1 MQIIITNAGLAA
13 IVNGEATGT
22 AAVQITKIGLG
33 SGRYTPSKTQTA
45 LQSEFKQ
52 IDVIEGGDTGDNTIH
67 VAIRDDSEDSYAVYE
82 FGLYLADGTLFAV
95 TSQQSVILQ
104 KVSTSQALLSVDI
117 KFDGIDTASI
127 TFEGMTYSFAAAT
140 TENAGICELA
150 TEAETLAGT
159 DSQRAVTP
167 SALAKLLATDT
178 RLGLIKTATADE
190 AKTGTDAAKAVTP
203 AALKAAV
210 DARAAS
216 DDVAAGGSST
226 TSFLTPKSVLAI
238 EAGTGKKGLVELA
251 TEAEAKA
258 GTDATKVMTPATV
271 KAAFEDSF
279 ASATEEQRGTVRLAT
294 SDEAKAGTD
303 ETTAVSPA
311 TMKAAVDDR
320 AASAEE
326 VSVGTSTSKFVTPAT
341 LKTVI
346 DALSQT
352 IAELTARVE
361 ELEGGSE
368 LEAPQVQPLGD

>member
-1 MQIIITNAGLAA
+1 M
-13 IVNGEATGT
+13 
-22 AAVQITKIGLG
+22 
-33 SGRYTPSKTQTA
+33 
-45 LQSEFKQ
+45 
-52 IDVIEGGDTGDNTIH
+52 
-67 VAIRDDSEDSYAVYE
+67 
-82 FGLYLADGTLFAV
+82 
-95 TSQQSVILQ
+95 
-104 KVSTSQALLSVDI
+104 
-117 KFDGIDTASI
+117 
-127 TFEGMTYSFAAAT
+127 
-140 TENAGICELA
+140 
-150 TEAETLAGT
+150 
-159 DSQRAVTP
+159 
-167 SALAKLLATDT
+167 ATDT
-178 RLGLIKTATADE
+178 RAGLIKTASADE
-190 AKTGTDAAKAVTP
+190 AKTGTDAEKAVTP

-216 DDVAAGGSST
+216 DEVAAGGSST

-258 GTDATKVMTPATV
+258 GTDATKAMTPATV
-271 KAAFEDSF
+271 KAAFDNAF
-279 ASATEEQRGTVRLAT
+279 ASATEEQAGTVRLAT
-294 SDEAKAGTD
+294 PDEAKAGTD

-346 DALSQT
+346 DALNLT

-368 LEAPQVQPLGD
+368 SEAPQIQPLGD

>member
-1 MQIIITNAGLAA
+1 MQIIITNAGLSA

-45 LQSEFKQ
+45 LQNEFKQ
-52 IDVIEGGDTGDNTIH
+52 IDVIEGGDTGDNAIH

-117 KFDGIDTASI
+117 DSASI

-178 RLGLIKTATADE
+178 RSGLIKTATADE

-251 TEAEAKA
+251 TETEAKA
-258 GTDATKVMTPATV
+258 GTDATKAMTPATV
-271 KAAFEDSF
+271 KAAFDNAF

-294 SDEAKAGTD
+294 PDEARAGTD
-303 ETTAVSPA
+303 ATTAVSPA
-311 TMKAAVDDR
+311 NLKAAVDDR
-320 AASAEE
+320 AATAEE
-326 VSVGTSTSKFVTPAT
+326 VSVGTSTTKFVTPAT

-346 DALSQT
+346 DALNQT

-368 LEAPQVQPLGD
+368 PDAPQVLPLGD

>member
-104 KVSTSQALLSVDI
+104 KVSTSQALVSVDI
-117 KFDGIDTASI
+117 KFDGIDSASI

-167 SALAKLLATDT
+167 ATLAKLLATDT

-226 TSFLTPKSVLAI
+226 TQFLTPKSVLAI

-271 KAAFEDSF
+271 KAAFDDFF
-279 ASATEEQRGTVRLAT
+279 ASATEEQAGTVRLAT
-294 SDEAKAGTD
+294 PDEAKAGTD
-303 ETTAVSPA
+303 ATTAVSPA
-311 TMKAAVDDR
+311 NLKAAVDDR

-326 VSVGTSTSKFVTPAT
+326 VSVGTSTTKFVTPAT

-346 DALSQT
+346 DALNLT

-368 LEAPQVQPLGD
+368 PDAPQVLPLGD